1 MADGNKPMNATARAL
16 YKSGVMAVCLLALAS
31 AANGQERR
39 LTLPEAIDLALHQN
53 RALKISHLAVAAEE
67 QNRLNVRSNYFP
79 TITNESNFL
88 HISDLQRVEVQA
100 GSFGAIPG
108 GVTIPTSNVVLP
120 QGEKTLE
127 SSGTML
133 AQPLTQLIKIHQA
146 DKIAAAD
153 VRLSE
158 SAARKIATDVVFTVR
173 ELYYRLLTTQMERSA
188 AELQITS
195 SSESLAESNAQYK
208 DGALLQVDLVE
219 SRANT
224 LEAKQTLLMAD
235 MQISDLVIQLNDV
248 LGLPLDTKLV
258 LSPDVD
264 TAFDLPAREEA
275 VQTAVRENP
284 EVQEAVEKLSKA
296 EAAQGAAKAEYIP
309 DITGFARYSYQN
321 GVPFLD
327 HNFGTFGINFK
338 YDLFDAGKKRS
349 LVRERQDEV
358 LEARENLERV
368 KDEIRVR
375 IATIYNKLE
384 TTRDM
389 VEVARQYLRARQETA
404 RLGED
409 QFKQGAS
416 LASQRDA
423 SRAQAM
429 KAQAGLLEASLD
441 YLLARDELTRT
452 LGATAPQSTH

>member
-1 MADGNKPMNATARAL
+1 MNATARPL
-16 YKSGVMAVCLLALAS
+16 YKWGVMAVCLLALAS

-39 LTLPEAIDLALHQN
+39 LTLPEAIDLAQHQN
-53 RALKISHLAVAAEE
+53 RALKIAHLAVAAEE
-67 QNRLNVRSNYFP
+67 QKRLNERSNYFP
-79 TITNESNFL
+79 TLTNESNFL
-88 HISDLQRVEVQA
+88 HISDLQRVEVPA
-100 GSFGAIPG
+100 GSFGSIPG

-146 DKIAAAD
+146 NKAAAAD
-153 VRLSE
+153 VRLSKT
-158 SAARKIATDVVFTVR
+158 AARKTATDLVFTVR
-173 ELYYRLLTTQMERSA
+173 ELYYRLLTTQMERNA

-208 DGALLQVDLVE
+208 DGALLQVALVE
-219 SRANT
+219 SRANS
-224 LEAKQTLLMAD
+224 LEAKQTLLTAD

-248 LGLPLDTKLV
+248 LGLPLDTKLI
-258 LSPDVD
+258 LNPDVD
-264 TAFDLPAREEA
+264 TAFDLPAHEEA

-296 EAAQGAAKAEYIP
+296 EAAREAAKAEYIP

-349 LVRERQDEV
+349 LVRERQD
-358 LEARENLERV
+358 
-368 KDEIRVR
+368 
-375 IATIYNKLE
+375 
-384 TTRDM
+384 
-389 VEVARQYLRARQETA
+389 
-404 RLGED
+404 
-409 QFKQGAS
+409 
-416 LASQRDA
+416 
-423 SRAQAM
+423 
-429 KAQAGLLEASLD
+429 
-441 YLLARDELTRT
+441 
-452 LGATAPQSTH
+452 